1 MIGSNSR
8 SLSCFRHGEDGIPS
22 VELPMTVDLEG
33 GKARCSIDAESSIP
47 QDNEP
52 AESVTAAGLGAD
64 GVSRGPRLDVH
75 TIVTA

>member
-1 MIGSNSR
+1 
-8 SLSCFRHGEDGIPS
+8 
-22 VELPMTVDLEG
+22 MTVDLEG